1 MAMNISI
8 TRTTNPKP
16 RPADESK
23 LGFAKQFSDH
33 MFLMDY
39 TAGVGWHDARI
50 VPYAPF
56 EMDPATVVLH
66 YAQEI
71 FEGLKAYRTAEDKIL
86 LFRPDCNANRMNDSA
101 DRLCIPRID
110 PDFFIEAVRTLVD
123 VDKAWVPHL
132 DGTSLY
138 IRPFI
143 FANDPSTMSSASS
156 PPPPAPTTPRAST
169 RCASTSRMTTSARP
183 RA

>member
-110 PDFFIEAVRTLVD
+110 PDFFVEAVRTLVD
-123 VDKAWVPHL
+123 VDK
-132 DGTSLY
+132 D
-138 IRPFI
+138 
-143 FANDPSTMSSASS
+143 
-156 PPPPAPTTPRAST
+156 
-169 RCASTSRMTTSARP
+169 
-183 RA
+183 